1 MFVDAA
7 CLCSYVI
14 LITNP
19 WSRCVESQSKLRHIS
34 FAENMIEHLTGSP
47 VAAVNPRTV
56 KCKSFVDALICDLA
70 SAWHKN
76 FSPPTCPF
84 FVVQVLEPTSSTNRS
99 LSGRSLNEV
108 LCRQPKGFV
117 GMLHNFSF
125 FVKFH
130 LHATFWCDA
139 MLDHRFI
146 FSSVHHSARFASNLT
161 QRLLQMTCWCRL
173 MNLFQYPGPN
183 SMIGLLTSGGSCS
196 PCRVCRPLL
205 MRPKVPADLLVL
217 EECDV
222 LVCVYD
228 DNENDDDSDDGDDS
242 CTFIACF
249 FLFCFNRFA
258 MIAFACPS
266 HLLKNRQDEDPML
279 HWLGCAFEQAEE
291 WRWPCRAQQ
300 QPLEMLFLAG
310 GWGWCGF
317 SCIGCELWRA

>member
-1 MFVDAA
+1 MA
-7 CLCSYVI
+7 
-14 LITNP
+14 
-19 WSRCVESQSKLRHIS
+19 
-34 FAENMIEHLTGSP
+34 
-47 VAAVNPRTV
+47 V
-56 KCKSFVDALICDLA
+56 KCTFFVDALICGLA

-76 FSPPTCPF
+76 FSPFTCCPS
-84 FVVQVLEPTSSTNRS
+84 FVVQVLEQ
-99 LSGRSLNEV
+99 LHEFIRSLNEV
-108 LCRQPKGFV
+108 LHRQPEGFV
-117 GMLHNFSF
+117 GMLHNFSSF
-125 FVKFH
+125 AKLH

-139 MLDHRFI
+139 RLDHRFI
-146 FSSVHHSARFASNLT
+146 DVVVYLWETFVRTPFCSFCFKFKEP
-161 QRLLQMTCWCRL
+161 LLWMTCWCRL

-196 PCRVCRPLL
+196 PCRVCRLLL